1 MSDHIKKEFLDRLED
16 TRVGML
22 SAGSARAVPM
32 SHYFDDDDPSA
43 TLWFITAKQTDLSK
57 AAGAGTPG
65 TFIVSST
72 DESLHARVEG
82 TLSVSNDP
90 AKLDDIWN
98 KVAEAW
104 FEGGKQD
111 PDIQLLRFD
120 PREAEVWL
128 TGGSLKFLYE
138 IAKAQLT
145 DSTPDVGEHAVI
157 TF

>member
-1 MSDHIKKEFLDRLED
+1 MTDHIKKEFLDRLED

-22 SAGSARAVPM
+22 SAGAARAVPM
-32 SHYFDDDDPSA
+32 SHYFDDDDPQA

-57 AAGAGTPG
+57 AAGSGTPG
-65 TFIVSST
+65 TFIVNST
-72 DESLHARVEG
+72 DESLHARLEG
-82 TLSVSNDP
+82 TLSISND
-90 AKLDDIWN
+90 AAQLDRIWS

-120 PREAEVWL
+120 PKEAEVWI
-128 TGGSLKFLYE
+128 TGGSVKFLYE
-138 IAKAQLT
+138 IAKANLT
-145 DSTPDVGEHAVI
+145 DSKPDVGDHAVI